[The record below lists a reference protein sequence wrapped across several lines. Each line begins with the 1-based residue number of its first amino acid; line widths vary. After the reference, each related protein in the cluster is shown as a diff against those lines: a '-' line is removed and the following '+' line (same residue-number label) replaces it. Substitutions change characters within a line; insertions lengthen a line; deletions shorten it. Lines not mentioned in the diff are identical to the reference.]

1 MTIIQAHVFAES
13 TKKTY
18 ASYLAVFKKF
28 CYENSITMVP
38 ISPQD
43 LGRYIAFLSLKYK
56 YSSMINYLS
65 VVRLVHLENGFP
77 NPLDSHFATNLK
89 KGTRRLLGDQV
100 SRKLPIT
107 PSVLMAIFSQLV
119 FTNSLHVSFWAAC
132 TVAFF
137 SFFRKSNLLPES
149 PKGSKHPYLTRGDIS
164 FSAQGAVVSVQWSKT
179 IQYKQRSLVVPLPL
193 IANSPLCPSSSLH
206 MSIKSVPGAAPA
218 SSPFLY
224 REGGSQ
230 KVLTYSKFHKF
241 LMTCLNRLHLDSK
254 SYSGHSFRRGGA
266 TFALECGVPSELIKT
281 QGDWRSSAYQLYLDP
296 SFQARQKVS
305 SYMSQAIL
313 NMFPV

>member
-1 MTIIQAHVFAES
+1 
-13 TKKTY
+13 
-18 ASYLAVFKKF
+18 
-28 CYENSITMVP
+28 
-38 ISPQD
+38 
-43 LGRYIAFLSLKYK
+43 
-56 YSSMINYLS
+56 MINYLS

-179 IQYKQRSLVVPLPL
+179 IQYKQR
-193 IANSPLCPSSSLH
+193 
-206 MSIKSVPGAAPA
+206 
-218 SSPFLY
+218 
-224 REGGSQ
+224 
-230 KVLTYSKFHKF
+230 
-241 LMTCLNRLHLDSK
+241 
-254 SYSGHSFRRGGA
+254 
-266 TFALECGVPSELIKT
+266 
-281 QGDWRSSAYQLYLDP
+281 
-296 SFQARQKVS
+296 
-305 SYMSQAIL
+305 
-313 NMFPV
+313 